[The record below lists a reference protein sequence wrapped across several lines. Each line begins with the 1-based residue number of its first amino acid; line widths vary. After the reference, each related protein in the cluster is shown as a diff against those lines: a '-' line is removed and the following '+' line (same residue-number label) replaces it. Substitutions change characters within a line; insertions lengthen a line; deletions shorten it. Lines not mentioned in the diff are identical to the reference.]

1 MIMFFNSLLFLIS
14 IFLIFSCG
22 LDEEKKPAEMPSE
35 WSGGEDEFQNKFT
48 TREDGN
54 ETLVLYRETDL
65 PFEGQV
71 ERNGTNTNTVQSF
84 KSGKLNGLS
93 IKKSKDGSWVEANY
107 KDGKLHGEMIFYG
120 RNGKKRSVLTYENG
134 QLKK

>member
-1 MIMFFNSLLFLIS
+1 MNALIYKF
-14 IFLIFSCG
+14 ILN
-22 LDEEKKPAEMPSE
+22 K
-35 WSGGEDEFQNKFT
+35 FQNKFT

-71 ERNGTNTNTVQSF
+71 ERNGTNSNTVQSF
-84 KSGKLNGLS
+84 KNGKLNGLS

>member
-1 MIMFFNSLLFLIS
+1 MIKFFNSLLFVIAILS
-14 IFLIFSCG
+14 IFSCG
-22 LDEEKKPAEMPSE
+22 LDEEKKPATMPSE
-35 WSGGEDEFQNKFT
+35 WSGREDEFQNKFT

-65 PFEGQV
+65 PFEGEV
-71 ERNGTNTNTVQSF
+71 ERNGTKSNTVQSF
-84 KSGKLNGLS
+84 KNGKLNGLS